1 MEKWKH
7 LLTFRNFIR
16 IMIYKFFYLFIFLS
30 PLLLG
35 MLDIVS
41 LIKTSFALFAESL
54 FVERGVILAGKYL
67 LVSSIL
73 FVW

>member
-1 MEKWKH
+1 
-7 LLTFRNFIR
+7 
-16 IMIYKFFYLFIFLS
+16 
-30 PLLLG
+30 

>member
-1 MEKWKH
+1 
-7 LLTFRNFIR
+7 
-16 IMIYKFFYLFIFLS
+16 MIYKFFCLFIFLS

>member
-1 MEKWKH
+1 
-7 LLTFRNFIR
+7 
-16 IMIYKFFYLFIFLS
+16 MIYKFFCLFIFLS
-30 PLLLG
+30 PLLLR

-41 LIKTSFALFAESL
+41 LIKTSFALFAGSL
-54 FVERGVILAGKYL
+54 FVERGVILVGEEHL

>member
-1 MEKWKH
+1 
-7 LLTFRNFIR
+7 
-16 IMIYKFFYLFIFLS
+16 MIYKFFYLFIFLS

>member
-1 MEKWKH
+1 
-7 LLTFRNFIR
+7 
-16 IMIYKFFYLFIFLS
+16 MIYKFFYLFIFLS
-30 PLLLG
+30 PLLLR

-41 LIKTSFALFAESL
+41 LIKTSFALFAKSL
-54 FVERGVILAGKYL
+54 FVERGVILVGECL

>member
-16 IMIYKFFYLFIFLS
+16 IMIYKFFCLFIFLS
-30 PLLLG
+30 PLLLR

-54 FVERGVILAGKYL
+54 FVERGVILAGECL

>member
-1 MEKWKH
+1 
-7 LLTFRNFIR
+7 
-16 IMIYKFFYLFIFLS
+16 MIYKFFYLFIFLS

-54 FVERGVILAGKYL
+54 FVERGVILAGECL

>member
-1 MEKWKH
+1 MKKWKH

>member
-30 PLLLG
+30 PLLLR

-73 FVW
+73 FV